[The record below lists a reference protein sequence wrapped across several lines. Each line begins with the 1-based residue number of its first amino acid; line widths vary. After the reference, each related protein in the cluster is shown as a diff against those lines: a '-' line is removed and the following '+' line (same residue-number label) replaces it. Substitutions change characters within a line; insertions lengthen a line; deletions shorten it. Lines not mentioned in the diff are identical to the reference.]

1 LSSILDSL
9 KKLEKETPHQDHLL
23 PRARANRK
31 VVISKRA
38 ISIITGVCICIGAI
52 GLAGYYRGVPKK
64 IPEPLTRE
72 TAPAPKPAATPA
84 AIIDDPKK
92 PLAPSN
98 KTSVPLPSMSINHNS
113 TATAVMPE
121 IKTPAI
127 ESTTKP
133 VLPESKSGERN
144 VKTETGQDI
153 EIIKPPKEEPVKDT
167 ATQEP
172 EPDVLITTEDPSDSL
187 DALSQKT
194 SPPEDKP
201 VPIDRLEG
209 VSIKIQA
216 ISWSEIP
223 AQSLAVI
230 NNQVVREGDGI
241 EGYQISHINID
252 DIVLR
257 RGDKAYRL
265 EFRSKGLP

>member
-1 LSSILDSL
+1 MSSILDSL

-52 GLAGYYRGVPKK
+52 GLAVYYRGVPKQ

>member
-31 VVISKRA
+31 VVISKRT
-38 ISIITGVCICIGAI
+38 ISIITGVCICIGTI
-52 GLAGYYRGVPKK
+52 GLAVYYRGVPKK

>member
-1 LSSILDSL
+1 MSSILDSL

-23 PRARANRK
+23 PRARTDRK
-31 VVISKRA
+31 VVTPIRA
-38 ISIITGVCICIGAI
+38 IGVITGVCICVGAI
-52 GLAGYYRGVPKK
+52 GLAAYYRGVPEN
-64 IPEPLTRE
+64 IPEPLTRDA
-72 TAPAPKPAATPA
+72 APAPKPAATPT
-84 AIIDDPKK
+84 AIIDEPKK
-92 PLAPSN
+92 PLASSH
-98 KTSVPLPSMSINHNS
+98 KTPAPLPSIPISQNT
-113 TATAVMPE
+113 TATPATPE
-121 IKTPAI
+121 IKTPVS
-127 ESTTKP
+127 ESTTEP

-144 VKTETGQDI
+144 VRTETGQEV
-153 EIIKPPKEEPVKDT
+153 EIKKPPKEEPVKDT
-167 ATQEP
+167 AIQEP
-172 EPDVLITTEDPSDSL
+172 EPDMLTTTEDPSDSL
-187 DALSQKT
+187 DALSQKA
-194 SPPEDKP
+194 SPPKDKP
-201 VPIDRLEG
+201 LPIDRLEG

-265 EFRSKGLP
+265 EFRSKGVP